1 MPKDYNIKLTITT
14 VSPIA
19 IIENND
25 TMPNGNIV
33 TRIKKTAVIYQE
45 SGQGQIDYIPYLPAN
60 GIRGLLR
67 RLATKKLVDQ
77 DSNLKK
83 LKRSGGKIQS
93 YRYLARVY

>member
-45 SGQGQIDYIPYLPAN
+45 SGQGQIDYIPYLPAPLGN
-60 GIRGLLR
+60 
-67 RLATKKLVDQ
+67 KKA
-77 DSNLKK
+77 SRCR
-83 LKRSGGKIQS
+83 KRE
-93 YRYLARVY
+93 